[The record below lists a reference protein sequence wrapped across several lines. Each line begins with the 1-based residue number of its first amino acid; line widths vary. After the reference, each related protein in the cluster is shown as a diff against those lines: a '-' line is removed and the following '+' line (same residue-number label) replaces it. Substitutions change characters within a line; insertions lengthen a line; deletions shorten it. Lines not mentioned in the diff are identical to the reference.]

1 MKRGSPKA
9 GATGEAAAS
18 PPEPKGTPPGGA
30 RTAADEALLDQLAGL
45 VIRYRMAVPAIFF
58 LESMKPLSFVGSQA
72 MHFFE
77 PIVRALFT
85 VPEYERFAL
94 LMERRENLE
103 ALLVKIE
110 TQDEIAR
117 RAEREARAKA
127 RADRRARG
135 AGKDSR

>member
-1 MKRGSPKA
+1 M
-9 GATGEAAAS
+9 T
-18 PPEPKGTPPGGA
+18 
-30 RTAADEALLDQLAGL
+30 
-45 VIRYRMAVPAIFF
+45 VPAIFF

-77 PIVRALFT
+77 PMVRALFT
-85 VPEYERFAL
+85 VPEYDRFAL

-117 RAEREARAKA
+117 SAEREARAKA
-127 RADRRARG
+127 RAERRTKP
-135 AGKDSR
+135 AGKELR